1 MDLRSWVPVPAG
13 RVPSWNP
20 GMWTCCTG
28 PGTNELNQIRDLFLA
43 FENLHFATLVGKKGL
58 HIFVK
63 MPKLKG
69 KSMQCLFFSFFSFFA
84 VQIWQNKIISS

>member
-1 MDLRSWVPVPAG
+1 
-13 RVPSWNP
+13 
-20 GMWTCCTG
+20 MWTYCSG
-28 PGTNELNQIRDLFLA
+28 PGTNELNQTRDLFLA

-69 KSMQCLFFSFFSFFA
+69 KSMQRLSLFFFFFLLHSA
-84 VQIWQNKIISS
+84 NLAKQH

>member
-1 MDLRSWVPVPAG
+1 
-13 RVPSWNP
+13 
-20 GMWTCCTG
+20 MWTRCSG
-28 PGTNELNQIRDLFLA
+28 PGTSELNQTRDLFLA

-69 KSMQCLFFSFFSFFA
+69 K
-84 VQIWQNKIISS
+84 